1 MSWPH
6 RHLQRKS
13 PRKTRGFAW
22 ARVPEN
28 DHGIVTYRLT
38 RGDAR
43 NVLHYEQRSF
53 DATACRSDI
62 ARSLWLA
69 RIRLRDR
76 VDELS
81 LQQLGVIG
89 ANVGA
94 EA

>member
-1 MSWPH
+1 MSQAR
-6 RHLQRKS
+6 RHLQRKP

-28 DHGIVTYRLT
+28 DHGIVTYRLS

-53 DATACRSDI
+53 DTMACRSDI
-62 ARSLWLA
+62 ARSLWIA
-69 RIRLRDR
+69 RIHLRDR

-81 LQQLGVIG
+81 LRQLGVIEG
-89 ANVGA
+89 MQ
-94 EA
+94 